1 MLDKKWRQK
10 IGYKKKELKAMKL
23 KELWIKKKTNYFF
36 IIKLVCFKSTI
47 ILHLLK
53 LKLGDILNYVFQ
65 QNIALWTFAI

>member
-36 IIKLVCFKSTI
+36 IIKLVCF
-47 ILHLLK
+47 
-53 LKLGDILNYVFQ
+53 NQ
-65 QNIALWTFAI
+65 QSQ